1 MSAETSCRGWLGL
14 IVLSGLM
21 LLSVWPEVAYAA
33 DIELPGLSIDI
44 GGEAGGS
51 EETATA
57 LKIFL
62 VLTVLSLAPSIL
74 VVMTSFTRIIVVL
87 SILRTA
93 FGMQQ
98 TPPNT
103 VLISLALFLTL
114 FNMMPTIERVN
125 VEAFQPFLEGELVA
139 NQAGAAA
146 LQPLRDFMIRQTRE
160 QDLALMVDVSGSE
173 QPSSVDD
180 INSVL
185 MVPAF
190 MLSELKT
197 AFEIGFAI
205 FIPFLLVDI
214 VVASILM
221 SMGMLMVPPMMISL
235 PIKIMMF
242 VLIDG
247 WNLVVTS
254 LMGSFN

>member
-139 NQAGAAA
+139 NEAGAAA

>member
-14 IVLSGLM
+14 VVLSGLM